1 MALVLRKIKKA
12 APKTR
17 SNANEDVTKAVI
29 GSVVM
34 LAYCGICADGEVSE
48 AEIDSLRGI
57 ISSGFEALLDQQI
70 SDADVNEVI
79 LRADAAFE
87 ELGYDGMMRSA
98 VEVVSQREEL
108 KHIALRF
115 VATVIMSDGEYDA
128 EGAESTFYDDLA
140 QMLEVDEE
148 TSVALWNAASE
159 QFE

>member
-17 SNANEDVTKAVI
+17 SSTNEDVTKAVI

-34 LAYCGICADGEVSE
+34 LAYCAICADGEVSE
-48 AEIDSLRGI
+48 AEIESLRGI
-57 ISSGFEALLDQQI
+57 ISSGFEALLDMQI
-70 SDADVNEVI
+70 SDEDVDGVI
-79 LRADAAFE
+79 QRADAAFE
-87 ELGYDGMMRSA
+87 ELGYEGMMNSA

-108 KHIALRF
+108 KHISLKF

-128 EGAESTFYDDLA
+128 EGAESNFYDDLA
-140 QMLEVDEE
+140 QMLAVDEE
-148 TSVALWNAASE
+148 TSVAIWNEISE